1 MLLKLPKSQIGEI
14 NMTDR
19 SSRESKSRELEE
31 RKVWRPGSALDA
43 PEAPLGYKH
52 RWIRESVMEFD
63 DKSNV
68 HKRRQEGY
76 ELVRAEEYPEWFG
89 PVVDEGRNAGII
101 GVGGLVL
108 ARIPNEMADQRN
120 HHYQGVTNN
129 QMEAVDRDWM
139 RENNPA
145 MPKLAAQRKS
155 SVSFGSR
162 SKTE

>member
-1 MLLKLPKSQIGEI
+1 MADRTPREVDTRQSQ
-14 NMTDR
+14 
-19 SSRESKSRELEE
+19 E
-31 RKVWRPGSALDA
+31 RKVWRPGTALEA
-43 PEAPLGYKH
+43 PEPPLGYKH

-63 DKSNV
+63 DKTNV

-76 ELVRAEEYPEWFG
+76 DLVRAEEYPGYTG

-108 ARIPNEMADQRN
+108 ARIPQELADQRN
-120 HHYQGVTNN
+120 QHYQKTTQN
-129 QMEAVDRDWM
+129 QMDAVDRDWM

-145 MPKLAAQRKS
+145 MPKMAPQRKS

-162 SKTE
+162 PKSDGD

>member
-1 MLLKLPKSQIGEI
+1 MADRTPRETETRQSQ
-14 NMTDR
+14 
-19 SSRESKSRELEE
+19 E
-31 RKVWRPGSALDA
+31 RKVWRPGTALEA
-43 PEAPLGYKH
+43 PEPPLGYKH

-63 DKSNV
+63 DKTNV

-76 ELVRAEEYPEWFG
+76 DLVRAEEYPEYTG

-108 ARIPNEMADQRN
+108 ARIPQELADQRN
-120 HHYQGVTNN
+120 QHYQKTTQN
-129 QMEAVDRDWM
+129 QMDAVDRDWM

-145 MPKLAAQRKS
+145 MPKKAPQRKS

-162 SKTE
+162 PKSDGD

>member
-1 MLLKLPKSQIGEI
+1 MADRTPREVDTRQSQ
-14 NMTDR
+14 
-19 SSRESKSRELEE
+19 E
-31 RKVWRPGSALDA
+31 RKVWRPGTALEA
-43 PEAPLGYKH
+43 PEPPLGYKH

-63 DKSNV
+63 DKTNV

-76 ELVRAEEYPEWFG
+76 ELVRAEEYPEYSG

-108 ARIPNEMADQRN
+108 ARIPTELAKQRN
-120 HHYQGVTNN
+120 QHYQKSTQN

-145 MPKLAAQRKS
+145 MPKLAPNRKS

-162 SKTE
+162 NKPEG